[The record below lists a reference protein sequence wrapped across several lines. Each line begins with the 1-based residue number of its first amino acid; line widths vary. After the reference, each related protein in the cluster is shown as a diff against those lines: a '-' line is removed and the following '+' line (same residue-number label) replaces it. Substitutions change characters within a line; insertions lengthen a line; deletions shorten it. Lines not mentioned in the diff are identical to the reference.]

1 MGGTEMPYNVDAIF
15 QIAGIGIIVAMMHT
29 VLKQMGKEEYA
40 HWVTLIGFIVVL
52 FMVVV
57 LVEDLFQTI
66 KNVFLFSYGRGRSL
80 GNGPGGGPGTDRHLF
95 DSGHQRTETGVCFPV
110 GHFYRCGDLFQ
121 PGRKIADVLGILTQL
136 AEKARVNSMFLKLF

>member
-1 MGGTEMPYNVDAIF
+1 MPYNVDAIF
-15 QIAGIGIIVAMMHT
+15 QIAGIGIIVAMIHT

-66 KNVFLFSYGRGRSL
+66 KNVFLFHS
-80 GNGPGGGPGTDRHLF
+80 
-95 DSGHQRTETGVCFPV
+95 
-110 GHFYRCGDLFQ
+110 
-121 PGRKIADVLGILTQL
+121 
-136 AEKARVNSMFLKLF
+136 